1 MPQDTG
7 IILKTYP
14 LGETGLIVVWSTA
27 DHGIIR
33 TAARTALKPG
43 GDFFG
48 RLDLFFEAELLWETS
63 KTGDLDHL
71 KSVSLLNPRLAL
83 RHSFPKLRLAG
94 YMTKLLLATV
104 EPRTPIPEIHLML
117 HRALDY
123 LGTRTATRHIMQHFE
138 KDSRKSMACT
148 ARACPPSPSCAAITH
163 MCPPTATHCTTP
175 SPGLTGLLLHS
186 VRQGSSLGNRTP
198 GMTSHPNLVR
208 FSLKD

>member
-27 DHGIIR
+27 EHGIIR

-63 KTGDLDHL
+63 KTSDLDHL
-71 KSVSLLNPRLAL
+71 KSVALLNPRLAL
-83 RHSFPKLRLAG
+83 RQSFQKLRLAG

-104 EPRTPIPEIHLML
+104 ESRTPIPEIHLML
-117 HRALDY
+117 HRALGY
-123 LGTRTATRHIMQHFE
+123 LATHAATGTIMLHFE
-138 KDSRKSMACT
+138 KRLAEEHGMYRPGVPAIAILRSHYPHIPADRDALYD
-148 ARACPPSPSCAAITH
+148 ALPSA
-163 MCPPTATHCTTP
+163 
-175 SPGLTGLLLHS
+175 
-186 VRQGSSLGNRTP
+186 
-198 GMTSHPNLVR
+198 
-208 FSLKD
+208 

>member
-7 IILKTYP
+7 IVLKTYP

-48 RLDLFFEAELLWETS
+48 RLDLFFEAELLWETA

-83 RHSFPKLRLAG
+83 RNSFPKLRLAG

-104 EPRTPIPEIHLML
+104 ESRTPIPEIHLML
-117 HRALDY
+117 HRALNY
-123 LGTRTATRHIMQHFE
+123 LETRTATRHIMQHFE
-138 KDSRKSMACT
+138 KRLAEEHGMY
-148 ARACPPSPSCAAITH
+148 
-163 MCPPTATHCTTP
+163 
-175 SPGLTGLLLHS
+175 
-186 VRQGSSLGNRTP
+186 RQGMPAIAILR
-198 GMTSHPNLVR
+198 SHYPHVPADRDALYDA
-208 FSLKD
+208 LPPA